1 MKPERHLRLC
11 GEGPQPGSEACPSPL
26 SGFGSRGPSSPQN
39 FESLSERDYKDGRE
53 ALEQPITVEGA
64 NREASVTRSES
75 DPFDDLVREWEER
88 MDEAEK
94 ALDAVLERVRDA

>member
-1 MKPERHLRLC
+1 MKPERHLKIA
-11 GEGPQPGSEACPSPL
+11 GSGPQPGSEASPSPL

-39 FESLSERDYKDGRE
+39 FDE
-53 ALEQPITVEGA
+53 
-64 NREASVTRSES
+64 
-75 DPFDDLVREWEER
+75 LVREWEER